1 MYHEPVLK
9 EEVIQYLLND
19 KNGIYLD
26 GTLGGGGHSE
36 LILTKLTTKGMLI
49 GLDMDNDAQTFA
61 TKRLKKWT
69 GQLVIAKKNFKDFDL
84 VLQEKGIPKLNGILL
99 DLGVS
104 SYQIDTPEKG
114 FSFSKEGALD
124 MRMDGTG
131 GTAAADLINTA
142 PHGELIRIFRE
153 YGEERQAKRIAK
165 IIVTERQINPIQ
177 TTFELT
183 SLISRVSAPQHRVKT
198 LARIFQALRIAVND
212 ELQNLET
219 CLQKS
224 MSHLKQGGRIVVIS
238 YHSLEDR
245 IVKKFFRKE
254 AAKCECPPEL
264 PICICNKK
272 DTLKILTKRP
282 VTASATEI
290 EMNTRSRSAKLRAA
304 EFIL

>member
-36 LILTKLTTKGMLI
+36 IILNNLTKAGILI
-49 GLDMDNDAQTFA
+49 GLDMDNDAQKFA
-61 TKRLKKWT
+61 TKRLNKWT
-69 GQLVIAKKNFKDFDL
+69 DQLVIAKKNFRDFEL

-114 FSFSKEGALD
+114 FSFSQDGALD
-124 MRMDGTG
+124 MRMDETG
-131 GTAAADLINTA
+131 GTAAVDLINTA
-142 PHGELIRIFRE
+142 PLSELIRIFRE
-153 YGEERQAKRIAK
+153 YGEERHASRIARV
-165 IIVTERQINPIQ
+165 IVAERQSNPVN
-177 TTFELT
+177 TTFGLT
-183 SLISRVSAPQHRVKT
+183 KLIHRVSAPQHRVKT

-212 ELQNLET
+212 ELQNLRT

-224 MSHLKQGGRIVVIS
+224 TGYLRQGGRIVVIS

-245 IVKKFFRKE
+245 IVKNFFRNE
-254 AAKCECPPEL
+254 SSKCECPPEF
-264 PICICNKK
+264 PICICNKM

-282 VTASATEI
+282 VTASDAEI
-290 EMNTRSRSAKLRAA
+290 NLNARSRSAKLRAA